1 MATDTEIIESV
12 LEGEVDRYAEL
23 VNRYQSAAWQ
33 VAFGLVGNWEDAKDL
48 SQNGFVKAYQHLR
61 AFRREAR
68 FSTWLY
74 RIVVNECKDFLK
86 RRGRIPQVVA
96 WLPDPEA
103 DGFVLFDV
111 EDPARHAGQVALDHE
126 LARHL
131 SVAVRALPLQ
141 QRTAFVLHHLQGL
154 SIEEAAGVMKCRIGT
169 VKAHLFRA
177 CERLRE
183 RLAPEIGGGSEQ

>member
-23 VNRYQSAAWQ
+23 VTRYQSAAWQ
-33 VAFGLVGNWEDAKDL
+33 VAFGLVGNWEDAKDC
-48 SQNGFVKAYQHLR
+48 SQNGFVKAYQHLQ
-61 AFRREAR
+61 AFRREAK

-86 RRGRIPQVVA
+86 RRQRTPQA
-96 WLPDPEA
+96 ISLLPDPEA

-111 EDPARHAGQVALDHE
+111 VDPAKDSGQLAVDHE
-126 LARHL
+126 LARQV
-131 SVAVRALPLQ
+131 SVAVRALPVQ

-154 SIEEAAGVMKCRIGT
+154 SIEEASGVMRCRIGT

-177 CERLRE
+177 CEHLRSRLT
-183 RLAPEIGGGSEQ
+183 PYVTGGITR

>member
-1 MATDTEIIESV
+1 MATDTEIIEAV
-12 LEGEVDRYAEL
+12 LKGDVDRYAEL
-23 VNRYQSAAWQ
+23 VDRYQSAAWQ

-61 AFRREAR
+61 AFRREAK

-96 WLPDPEA
+96 LLPDPEA

-111 EDPARHAGQVALDHE
+111 ADPARDAAHVALDHE
-126 LARHL
+126 LAGHM
-131 SVAVRALPLQ
+131 SVAVGALPLQ

-154 SIEEAAGVMKCRIGT
+154 SIEEAAGVMRCRVGT

-177 CERLRE
+177 CEHLRS
-183 RLAPEIGGGSEQ
+183 RLASYVEGTQ